1 MGQEIDNV
9 YLPSLSVIIL
19 QPDLKRGMTMK
30 PPMMTARLAARRR
43 RLLIYP
49 ERKEEG
55 KKRMRILQ
63 VFLPL
68 PQERDTLL
76 VESGHDSVCLG

>member
-30 PPMMTARLAARRR
+30 PPMMTARRAAR